1 MSEMGFSEHSRT
13 WHRFTRL
20 MMWAVGLVVATL
32 VLLALFLL

>member
-1 MSEMGFSEHSRT
+1 MSELELSEHSKT

-20 MMWAVGLVVATL
+20 MMWAIGLVVATL

>member
-1 MSEMGFSEHSRT
+1 MSELELSEHSKT

-20 MMWAVGLVVATL
+20 MMWAVGLTVATL